1 MSRHFLSI
9 KKLVIFFI
17 PIVLFPPLI
26 ANNVIISGVVKNPE
40 GNPLKKVNVTI
51 RNLKDEI
58 FMETTTNRKGQFKF
72 EDLKPRFYYIVASD
86 LGYGAKRI
94 KINPRKNKNN
104 DVDLIFEL
112 NGSEQVVECYL
123 FSNSPPTIEDPIL
136 RIKKINAKS
145 TSEKINLSWKDINQ
159 ARRYILYENG
169 EEIYSGVEAR
179 YEKKVTPGLE
189 YCYTVKASADF
200 GLEGGLSIPVCASAR
215 TKIPRNIK
223 IDTYKNTFSFIWS
236 YVNGAVSYNIFRNDE
251 RIATIHDTTF
261 QDKNLEY
268 DKEYYYKI
276 TAVDGLNKESDFS
289 IELKALTHQLIEAPI
304 LSSIENQKNITLIW
318 NDIEGAEHYNIY
330 RDGILLTTEKG
341 NSFFDKV
348 KRGQQYCY
356 EVSCVDQYQIESN
369 KSNQYCKKLL
379 LEPPTGLVANADINS
394 MNLSWD
400 KEKDASYYMIYEKV
414 SSDDYK
420 YIGESTTSYFKV
432 KSLNFSAN
440 ICYVITAIDKEE
452 GESPYSISA
461 CNRVFDPPHFTIQNH
476 KIIDSSGDGV
486 LDARENGSIQ
496 FAIFNDGQSPAQNIM
511 VSLLQTNPVKSLMLG
526 PPIILDT
533 LKAGRIKFVNVDIKA
548 LLEVKTGES
557 ELELRLLSRDK
568 IKLDEPYVFNI
579 NTKSMVPPKMI
590 IADFAI
596 TNDFNTRYI
605 PKNETVNLT
614 MRVQNVGEGDSEFVD
629 VNIKENRT
637 FKTPGFTGR
646 VTLPRFSSGDYM
658 DIELPIKT
666 LLDQFFI
673 NVELKD
679 YLDNIYKQRI
689 DLQTM
694 RNYRSPMELTIQD
707 LGSEDIVYYPDEL
720 GEIDVDRHIPLSRKN
735 PNGLAIVFGIE
746 DYQDL
751 RYPKLKYAGR
761 DRDVMRKYFTQ
772 AFGLSDFQL
781 LPSKPW
787 QMEGGPTEE
796 EYRIIFDP
804 YDGDLRKRINSAVK
818 YSNIEEID
826 VFLYYRGYGEW
837 VNGQPLLIPKDAKY
851 DRHVTKYP
859 IEDLIRSLVKLSIL
873 NSIKTITLFMDVT
886 YVNPEKSSGSVW
898 DYPKLP
904 EKISILSAS
913 SNGETSQIYEDK
925 KHSIF
930 TYSLL
935 KGFAGAA
942 DNGDNVINL
951 DEITDYVY
959 RSVPKYVEYTPG
971 LINQSPSFNGTDLK
985 RTIVDLR

>member
-1 MSRHFLSI
+1 M
-9 KKLVIFFI
+9 
-17 PIVLFPPLI
+17 
-26 ANNVIISGVVKNPE
+26 ANNVTISGTVNNPD
-40 GNPLKKVNVTI
+40 GSPIKKVNVTI

-72 EDLKPRFYYIVASD
+72 VGIKPRFYYVVASD
-86 LGYGAKRI
+86 LGYGSKRI

-145 TSEKINLSWKDINQ
+145 TAEKISLSWKDISQ
-159 ARRYILYENG
+159 AKSYILYENG
-169 EEIYSGVEAR
+169 EEIYSGEEAR
-179 YEKKVTPGLE
+179 YEKEVTPGLE
-189 YCYTVKASADF
+189 YCYTVKAYADF
-200 GLEGGLSIPVCASAR
+200 GLEGAWSNPSCVSAR

-223 IDTYKNTFSFIWS
+223 IDIYKNTFSFIWS
-236 YVNGAVSYNIFRNDE
+236 YVNGAVSYNIFRDNKK
-251 RIATIHDTTF
+251 IASVNDTTF

-289 IELKALTHQLIEAPI
+289 IELKALTHQLIETPI

-318 NDIEGAEHYNIY
+318 NDIEGAEYYNIY

-369 KSNQYCKKLL
+369 KSNKYCKKLL
-379 LEPPTGLVANADINS
+379 LESPTGLVANADINS

-400 KEKDASYYMIYEKV
+400 QEKDASYYMIYEKV
-414 SSDDYK
+414 SSDEYK
-420 YIGESTTSYFKV
+420 YIGESTNSYFKV

-511 VSLLQTNPVKSLMLG
+511 VSLMQTNPVKSLMLG

-614 MRVQNVGEGDSEFVD
+614 MRIQNVGEGDSEFVD

-826 VFLYYRGYGEW
+826 IFLYYRGYGEW

-959 RSVPKYVEYTPG
+959 RSVPKYVENTPG
-971 LINQSPSFNGTDLK
+971 FINQSPSFNGTDLK

>member
-1 MSRHFLSI
+1 M
-9 KKLVIFFI
+9 
-17 PIVLFPPLI
+17 
-26 ANNVIISGVVKNPE
+26 ANNVTISGTVNNSE
-40 GNPLKKVNVTI
+40 GSPIKKVNVTI

-72 EDLKPRFYYIVASD
+72 VGIKPRFYYIVASD
-86 LGYGAKRI
+86 LGYGSKRI

-136 RIKKINAKS
+136 RIKKINAK
-145 TSEKINLSWKDINQ
+145 TTAEKISLSWKDISQ
-159 ARRYILYENG
+159 AKSYVLYENG
-169 EEIYSGVEAR
+169 EEIYSGEEAR
-179 YEKKVTPGLE
+179 YEKEVTPGLE
-189 YCYTVKASADF
+189 YCYTVKAYADF
-200 GLEGGLSIPVCASAR
+200 GLEGAWSNPSCVSAR

-236 YVNGAVSYNIFRNDE
+236 YVNGAVSYNIFRDNK
-251 RIATIHDTTF
+251 RIASVNDTTF

-318 NDIEGAEHYNIY
+318 NNIEGAEYYNIY

-356 EVSCVDQYQIESN
+356 EVSCVDQYQIESS

-379 LEPPTGLVANADINS
+379 LEPPKGLVANADINS
-394 MNLSWD
+394 INLSWD
-400 KEKDASYYMIYEKV
+400 QEKDASYYMIYEKV
-414 SSDDYK
+414 SSDEYK
-420 YIGESTTSYFKV
+420 YIGESTNSYFKV

-452 GESPYSISA
+452 GESSYSISA

-511 VSLLQTNPVKSLMLG
+511 VSLMQTNPVKSLMLG

-614 MRVQNVGEGDSEFVD
+614 MRIQNVGEGDSEFVD

-666 LLDQFFI
+666 LLNQFFI

-942 DNGDNVINL
+942 DNGDNIINL

-971 LINQSPSFNGTDLK
+971 FINQSPTFNGTDLK

>member
-9 KKLVIFFI
+9 KILVILFS
-17 PIVLFPPLI
+17 PIVLFSSLL
-26 ANNVIISGVVKNPE
+26 ANNVTISGIVNNPE
-40 GNPLKKVNVTI
+40 GNPIKKVNVTI

-58 FMETTTNRKGQFKF
+58 FMETITNRKGQFKF
-72 EDLKPRFYYIVASD
+72 KDVKPRFYYIVAND
-86 LGYGAKRI
+86 LGYGSKRI
-94 KINPRKNKNN
+94 KINPRKNKNS
-104 DVDLIFEL
+104 DIDLVFEL
-112 NGSEQVVECYL
+112 NGKEQAVESYL
-123 FSNSPPTIEDPIL
+123 FNNNPPTLTDPIL
-136 RIKKINAKS
+136 RIKKINVKS
-145 TSEKINLSWKDINQ
+145 KAENISLSWKDINQ
-159 ARRYILYENG
+159 AKFYTLYENG
-169 EEIYSGVEAR
+169 EEIYFGEEAR
-179 YEKKVTPGLE
+179 YEKEVTPGLE

-200 GLEGGLSIPVCASAR
+200 DLEGELSNPTCASAR
-215 TKIPRNIK
+215 TKTPRNIK

-236 YVNGAVSYNIFRNDE
+236 YVNGAVAYNIFRNDE
-251 RIATIHDTTF
+251 KIATINDTTF
-261 QDKNLEY
+261 QDINLEY
-268 DKEYYYKI
+268 DREYYYKI
-276 TAVDGLNKESDFS
+276 KAVDGLNKESDFS
-289 IELKALTHQLIEAPI
+289 IELKALTHKLIEAPI
-304 LSSIENQKNITLIW
+304 VSSIENKKNITLIW
-318 NDIEGAEHYNIY
+318 NDIEGAEYYNIY
-330 RDGILLTTEKG
+330 RDGILLKTEKG

-356 EVSCVDQYQIESN
+356 QVSCVDQYRIESD

-379 LEPPTGLVANADINS
+379 LKPPTGLVANADVNS

-400 KEKDASYYMIYEKV
+400 QDVDASYYMIYEKV
-414 SSDDYK
+414 SSDEYK
-420 YIGESTTSYFKV
+420 YIGESINSYFKV
-432 KSLNFSAN
+432 KSLDFSSN
-440 ICYVITAIDKEE
+440 ICYVITAVDKEE
-452 GESPYSISA
+452 GESPYSMSA

-476 KIIDSSGDGV
+476 RLIDPSGDEI

-496 FAIFNDGQSPAQNIM
+496 FAIFNDGQSPAHNIRIS
-511 VSLLQTNPVKSLMLG
+511 VLQKSPTKSLVLG

-533 LKAGRIKFVNVDIKA
+533 LKAGRIKFVNIDIKA
-548 LLEVKTGES
+548 LLEVKTGENN
-557 ELELRLLSRDK
+557 LELRLLSSDN
-568 IKLDEPYVFNI
+568 IKLDEPYIFNI
-579 NTKSMVPPKMI
+579 NTESMVPPKMI

-596 TNDFNTRYI
+596 SNDFNTRYI

-614 MRVQNVGEGDSEFVD
+614 IRVQNVGEGDTEFVD

-646 VTLPRFSSGDYM
+646 VTLPRFLPGDYM

-707 LGSEDIVYYPDEL
+707 LGSEDVVYYPDEL

-735 PNGLAIVFGIE
+735 PNGLAIIFGIE

-751 RYPKLKYAGR
+751 RYPKLKYAAR
-761 DRDVMRKYFTQ
+761 DRDVMRKYFNQ

-787 QMEGGPTEE
+787 QMEGGPSEE
-796 EYRIIFDP
+796 EYRMIFDP

-826 VFLYYRGYGEW
+826 LFLYYRGYGEW
-837 VNGQPLLIPKDAKY
+837 VNGQPLLIPKNAKY
-851 DRHVTKYP
+851 DKHVTKYP
-859 IEDLIRSLVKLSIL
+859 IQDLIRSLAKLSIL

-886 YVNPEKSSGSVW
+886 YVNPERSSGSIW
-898 DYPKLP
+898 DYPELP

-959 RSVPKYVEYTPG
+959 RSVPKYVEHTPG
-971 LINQSPSFNGTDLK
+971 SINQNPSFNGVDLK

>member
-9 KKLVIFFI
+9 KILIIFFL
-17 PIVLFPPLI
+17 PIVFSSSVL
-26 ANNVIISGVVKNPE
+26 AKNVTISGRVSNPE

-72 EDLKPRFYYIVASD
+72 EGVKPRFYYIVASD
-86 LGYGAKRI
+86 LGYGSKRI
-94 KINPRKNKNN
+94 KVNPRKNKNS
-104 DVDLIFEL
+104 DLDLIFEL
-112 NGSEQVVECYL
+112 NGKDQPVECYL
-123 FSNSPPTIEDPIL
+123 YNSSPPTLKDPIL
-136 RIKKINAKS
+136 RIKKINIKS
-145 TSEKINLSWKDINQ
+145 TAETISFSWKDINQ
-159 ARRYILYENG
+159 AKLYKLYENG
-169 EEIYSGVEAR
+169 EKIYSGEEAR
-179 YEKKVTPGLE
+179 FEKKVTPGIE
-189 YCYTVKASADF
+189 YCYTLKASSDF
-200 GLEGGLSIPVCASAR
+200 GIEGELSNSTCASAR
-215 TKIPRNIK
+215 TQIPRNIK
-223 IDTYKNTFSFIWS
+223 IDTYQNTFSLKWS
-236 YVNGAVSYNIFRNDE
+236 YVNGAVAYNIFRNDQK
-251 RIATIHDTTF
+251 IATVNDTAF
-261 QDKNLEY
+261 QDINLEY

-304 LSSIENQKNITLIW
+304 LSSIDNKKNITLIW
-318 NDIEGAEHYNIY
+318 NDIKGAEYYNIY
-330 RDGILLTTEKG
+330 RDGILIKTENG
-341 NSFFDKV
+341 NSYIDKV
-348 KRGQQYCY
+348 RRGQQYCY
-356 EVSCVDQYQIESN
+356 QVSCVDQYQIESD
-369 KSNQYCKKLL
+369 KSNQYCKKLF
-379 LEPPTGLVANADINS
+379 LEPPTGLVADADVNS
-394 MNLSWD
+394 INLSWD
-400 KEKDASYYMIYEKV
+400 SEEDVSYYMVYEKV
-414 SSDDYK
+414 SGDEYK
-420 YIGESTTSYFKV
+420 YIGESTNSYYKV
-432 KSLNFSAN
+432 KSLDFSAN
-440 ICYVITAIDKEE
+440 ICYVITAVDKEE
-452 GESPYSISA
+452 DESPYSMSA

-476 KIIDSSGDGV
+476 KLIESSGDEV

-496 FAIFNDGQSPAQNIM
+496 FAIFNDGQSPAHNIM
-511 VSLLQTNPVKSLMLG
+511 VSVSQKNPVKSLVLG

-533 LKAGRIKFVNVDIKA
+533 LKAGRIKFVNIDIKA
-548 LLEVKTGES
+548 LLEVRTGEQ
-557 ELELRLLSRDK
+557 ELELSLLSRDK
-568 IKLDEPYVFNI
+568 IKLDEPYIFNI
-579 NTKSMVPPKMI
+579 NTESMVPPKMI

-614 MRVQNVGEGDSEFVD
+614 IRVQNVGEGDSEFVD

-637 FKTPGFTGR
+637 FQTPGFTGK
-646 VTLPRFSSGDYM
+646 VTLPRFSPGDYM

-707 LGSEDIVYYPDEL
+707 LGSENIVYYPDEL

-735 PNGLAIVFGIE
+735 PNGLAIIFGTE

-751 RYPKLKYAGR
+751 RYPKLKYAAR
-761 DRDVMRKYFTQ
+761 DRDVMRKYFNQ

-796 EYRIIFDP
+796 EYRMIFDP

-837 VNGQPLLIPKDAKY
+837 VNGQPLLIPKNAKY

-859 IEDLIRSLVKLSIL
+859 IEDLIGSLVKLSIL

-886 YVNPEKSSGSVW
+886 YVNPEKSSGSIW

-913 SNGETSQIYEDK
+913 SNGETSQIYEEK

-942 DNGDNVINL
+942 DDGDNVINL

-959 RSVPKYVEYTPG
+959 RSVPKYVDYAPG
-971 LINQSPSFNGTDLK
+971 FIDQNPSFNGVDLK

>member
-1 MSRHFLSI
+1 M
-9 KKLVIFFI
+9 
-17 PIVLFPPLI
+17 
-26 ANNVIISGVVKNPE
+26 ANNVTISGIVNNPE
-40 GNPLKKVNVTI
+40 GSPLKKVNVTI

-72 EDLKPRFYYIVASD
+72 VGVKPRFYYIVASD
-86 LGYGAKRI
+86 LGYGSKRI

-104 DVDLIFEL
+104 DLDLIFEL

-123 FSNSPPTIEDPIL
+123 FSNSPPTIKDPVL
-136 RIKKINAKS
+136 RIKKLNANS
-145 TSEKINLSWKDINQ
+145 TAEKISLSWKDISQ
-159 ARRYILYENG
+159 AKSYTLYENG
-169 EEIYSGVEAR
+169 EEIYSGEEAR
-179 YEKKVTPGLE
+179 YEKEVTPGLE

-200 GLEGGLSIPVCASAR
+200 GLEGELSNPSCVSAR

-223 IDTYKNTFSFIWS
+223 IETYKNTFSFIWS
-236 YVNGAVSYNIFRNDE
+236 YVNGAVSYNIFRDNKK
-251 RIATIHDTTF
+251 IASVNDTTF
-261 QDKNLEY
+261 QDENLEY

-276 TAVDGLNKESDFS
+276 TAVDVLNKESDFS

-304 LSSIENQKNITLIW
+304 LSSIANKNNITLIW
-318 NDIEGAEHYNIY
+318 NDIEGAEFYNIY
-330 RDGILLTTEKG
+330 REGALLTTEKG

-356 EVSCVDQYQIESN
+356 QVTCVDQYQIESSMSN
-369 KSNQYCKKLL
+369 KYCKKLL
-379 LEPPTGLVANADINS
+379 LEPPKGLVANADINS

-400 KEKDASYYMIYEKV
+400 ADEDASYYMIYEKI
-414 SSDDYK
+414 SSDEYK

-432 KSLNFSAN
+432 TSLDFSAN
-440 ICYVITAIDKEE
+440 LCYVVTAIDKEE

-476 KIIDSSGDGV
+476 KLIDPSGDGV

-496 FAIFNDGQSPAQNIM
+496 FAIFNDGQSPAHNIM
-511 VSLLQTNPVKSLMLG
+511 VSVIQTNPVKSLMLG

-557 ELELRLLSRDK
+557 NLELRLLSRDK
-568 IKLDEPYVFNI
+568 IKLQEPYIFKI
-579 NTKSMVPPKMI
+579 NTKSMIPPKMI

-614 MRVQNVGEGDSEFVD
+614 IRVQNVGEGDSEFVD

-646 VTLPRFSSGDYM
+646 VTLPQFSSGDYM

-707 LGSEDIVYYPDEL
+707 LGSEDIVFYPDEL

-735 PNGLAIVFGIE
+735 PNGLAIIFGIE
-746 DYQDL
+746 DYQDI
-751 RYPKLKYAGR
+751 RYPKLKYAAR
-761 DRDVMRKYFTQ
+761 DRDVMRKYFNQ

-796 EYRIIFDP
+796 EYRMIFDP

-837 VNGQPLLIPKDAKY
+837 VNGQPLLIPKNAKY

-859 IEDLIRSLVKLSIL
+859 IEDLIGSLVKLSIL

-886 YVNPEKSSGSVW
+886 YVNPEKSSGSIW
-898 DYPKLP
+898 DYPELP

-959 RSVPKYVEYTPG
+959 KSVPKYVGYTPG
-971 LINQSPSFNGTDLK
+971 FINQNPSFNGVDLK
-985 RTIVDLR
+985 RKIVDLR